1 MSSDRLGRL
10 SSGRYVYVSL
20 SGNPS
25 VLMVPADD
33 VETGEVSGEEEIEVV
48 WGGGNRENVIW
59 KPLKVRLICTYY
71 IKSTKNLSF
80 QFCCII
86 IVESN
91 CLLGVDTICSIINL
105 FYKLICRYDNYT
117 DET

>member
-25 VLMVPADD
+25 VVMVPADD
-33 VETGEVSGEEEIEVV
+33 VETGEGSGEEEIEVV

-59 KPLKVRLICTYY
+59 RPLKIRLICTY

-80 QFCCII
+80 QF
-86 IVESN
+86 V
-91 CLLGVDTICSIINL
+91 V
-105 FYKLICRYDNYT
+105 
-117 DET
+117 